1 MNQQFLKI
9 GLFAPFLREANGKQM
24 QWQRNFY
31 GNGRWIRATS
41 SELRRLPIMII
52 RSDAPHISSCFPLV
66 RAPGKGETPFE
77 MKIRSRKNSAFTL
90 VEIMIVVAIIGLLA
104 SIAIPNFVRSRSTA
118 QAIACVNNL
127 RQLDGAKEQWA
138 LETKAAV
145 SATPGSTEL
154 AVYIKGG
161 LPTCPVGSVAYTIND
176 LNTRPACGN
185 AAALTNHVLP

>member
-1 MNQQFLKI
+1 MPAQLL
-9 GLFAPFLREANGKQM
+9 GHPGV
-24 QWQRNFY
+24 
-31 GNGRWIRATS
+31 
-41 SELRRLPIMII
+41 LPIVII
-52 RSDAPHISSCFPLV
+52 HSMTRQISSRFALV
-66 RAPGKGETPFE
+66 RVARKSETRFE

-127 RQLDGAKEQWA
+127 RQIDGAKEQWA

-145 SATPGSTEL
+145 SATPSSTDL
-154 AVYIKGG
+154 AVYVKGG
-161 LPTCPVGSVAYTIND
+161 LPVCPVGSVAYTIND